1 MTNFA
6 PTNDCKIMSKI
17 NPKIDL
23 VFKKIFGTEE
33 NKDLLK
39 SLINSVLPENQKITT
54 ITIKNPYN
62 EIDFVGDRLSVVDIK
77 ATDDNN
83 HWYNIEIQIREQSYF
98 GRRSLF
104 YWSELY
110 SGQLFEKDNFD
121 KLNKT
126 ISINLL
132 DFKYFT
138 DERYVRRYSL
148 KDFET
153 NETYP
158 EMDFMD
164 MYYVELRKFDNQ
176 LKHVKNTLDRWIT
189 FLNRAEEFENNK
201 LPKELAEPE
210 IKKAM
215 ETLERINLNK
225 KEREYYEERKKFLR
239 DEYAADKTTEEKIK
253 FEEKIETATEMI
265 KGGELNEKVKKYT
278 KLSDEQ
284 IEKLR
289 NELDDKCN

>member
-1 MTNFA
+1 
-6 PTNDCKIMSKI
+6 MSKI

-62 EIDFVGDRLSVVDIK
+62 EIDFIGDRLSVVDIK
-77 ATDDNN
+77 ATDDKDR
-83 HWYNIEIQIREQSYF
+83 WYNIELQIREQSYF

-110 SGQLFEKDNFD
+110 GGQLFETDSFD

-132 DFKYFT
+132 DFRYFP
-138 DERYVRRYSL
+138 DDRYVRRYCL
-148 KDFET
+148 KDFDT

-158 EMDFMD
+158 EMDYID
-164 MYYVELRKFDNQ
+164 MYYVELKKFDGELQ
-176 LKHVKNTLDRWIT
+176 HIKNALDRWIT
-189 FLNRAEEFENNK
+189 FLNKAGEFEKDK
-201 LPKELAEPE
+201 LPKELSAPE
-210 IKKAM
+210 INRAM

-239 DEYAADKTTEEKIK
+239 DEYAADKTVEEKIK
-253 FEEKIETATEMI
+253 LEKNFENAQNGILAGFSNEII
-265 KGGELNEKVKKYT
+265 KAIT

-284 IEKLR
+284 IDKLR
-289 NELDDKCN
+289 NEINYK

>member
-1 MTNFA
+1 
-6 PTNDCKIMSKI
+6 MSKV

-23 VFKKIFGTEE
+23 VFKKLFGTDE

-77 ATDDNN
+77 ATDDKD
-83 HWYNIEIQIREQSYF
+83 HWYNIEIQIREQSFF

-110 SGQLFEKDNFD
+110 SGQLFETDSFD

-132 DFKYFT
+132 DFKYFP
-138 DERYVRRYSL
+138 DDRYVRRYSL
-148 KDFET
+148 KDFDT

-158 EMDFMD
+158 EMDYID
-164 MYYVELRKFDNQ
+164 MYYVELRKFDNE

-189 FLNRAEEFENNK
+189 FLNKAGELEKDK

-215 ETLERINLNK
+215 ETLERINLSK

-239 DEYAADKTTEEKIK
+239 DEYAADKTAEEKAK
-253 FEEKIETATEMI
+253 LEEKNEIAKTAIIE
-265 KGGELNEKVKKYT
+265 GLPNELIRKLT
-278 KLSDEQ
+278 KLSDEK

-289 NELDDKCN
+289 NELNNK

>member
-1 MTNFA
+1 
-6 PTNDCKIMSKI
+6 MSKI

-23 VFKKIFGTEE
+23 VFKKIFGTEQ
-33 NKDLLK
+33 NKDLLI
-39 SLINSVLPENQKITT
+39 SLINSVLPENQNITT

-77 ATDDNN
+77 ATDDKD
-83 HWYNIEIQIREQSYF
+83 HWYNIEIQIREQSFF

-110 SGQLFEKDNFD
+110 GGQLFETDSFD

-132 DFKYFT
+132 DFRYFP
-138 DERYVRRYSL
+138 DDRYVRRYCL
-148 KDFET
+148 KDYDT

-158 EMDFMD
+158 EMDNID
-164 MYYVELRKFDNQ
+164 MYYVELRKFDNE
-176 LKHVKNTLDRWIT
+176 LKHIKNTLDRWIT
-189 FLNRAEEFENNK
+189 FLNKAGELEKDK

-210 IKKAM
+210 IKRAM

-239 DEYAADKTTEEKIK
+239 DEYAADKTAEEKAK
-253 FEEKIETATEMI
+253 TERSFEIAEKGILAGFSNDIIITMTD
-265 KGGELNEKVKKYT
+265 
-278 KLSDEQ
+278 LSEVQ
-284 IEKLR
+284 INGLR
-289 NELDDKCN
+289 NNLIYR